1 MLGTITTPPPSLC
14 VTLVGHSEQGS
25 ADRSQ
30 RGPQLGRGILT
41 MMTLNRSRFPPLF
54 ALGSLLFLKSVCTF
68 SPVSGFSH
76 QEGLRRCS
84 GFQATAKLTL
94 RLNFPR
100 ELEACLTFNYLSLLH
115 HLAYGEDSRR
125 FRLAAFLPTNRL
137 PLHWSHHL
145 SRFNSTVFDE
155 QYFLWTD
162 NYLEITIN

>member
-1 MLGTITTPPPSLC
+1 MCSRGCSNSGYPWWELQSSQQLRTDARNLHHSTPLSLC

-25 ADRSQ
+25 TNRSQ

-54 ALGSLLFLKSVCTF
+54 ALGSLLFLKSVCAF

-84 GFQATAKLTL
+84 GFQVTAKLTL

-100 ELEACLTFNYLSLLH
+100 ELEACLTFNYLPLLH

-137 PLHWSHHL
+137 PLH
-145 SRFNSTVFDE
+145 
-155 QYFLWTD
+155 
-162 NYLEITIN
+162 